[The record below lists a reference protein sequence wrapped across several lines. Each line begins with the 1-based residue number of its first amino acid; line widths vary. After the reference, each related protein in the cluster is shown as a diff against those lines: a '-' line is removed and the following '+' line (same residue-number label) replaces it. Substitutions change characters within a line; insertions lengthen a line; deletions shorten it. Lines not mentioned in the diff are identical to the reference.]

1 MGLIWPILGAIA
13 LWALVRLG
21 RQGER
26 AGRGH
31 WRIAATVLGA
41 VLMAAAVVAGSHGAW
56 LGAGAAALG
65 GLYLIF
71 SSRIRAPMVRRT
83 ASGPARLSEAEAR
96 SILGVSADASE
107 ADIQSAWRK
116 LMGRVHPDQGGA
128 EGLAAH
134 LNAARDRLLKP

>member
-1 MGLIWPILGAIA
+1 MGLIWPILAAIA

-21 RQGER
+21 RLGER

-41 VLMAAAVVAGSHGAW
+41 VLIAAAVVAASHGAW
-56 LGAGAAALG
+56 LGAGATALG

-71 SSRIRAPMVRRT
+71 SSRIRTVSARPAAP
-83 ASGPARLSEAEAR
+83 APAQLSEAEAR
-96 SILGVSADASE
+96 SILGVPESASE
-107 ADIQSAWRK
+107 ADIQAAWRR

-134 LNAARDRLLKP
+134 LNAARDRLLKR

>member
-1 MGLIWPILGAIA
+1 MGLIWPILAAIA

-21 RQGER
+21 RLGER

-41 VLMAAAVVAGSHGAW
+41 VLMAAAVVAASHGAW
-56 LGAGAAALG
+56 LGAGATALG

-71 SSRIRAPMVRRT
+71 SSRIRAPSTRRAPT
-83 ASGPARLSEAEAR
+83 DAARLSEAEAR
-96 SILGVSADASE
+96 SILGVSAKASE
-107 ADIQSAWRK
+107 ADIQAAWRR

-134 LNAARDRLLKP
+134 LNAARDRLLKR

>member
-1 MGLIWPILGAIA
+1 MGLIWLILAGIA

-21 RQGER
+21 RLGER

-31 WRIAATVLGA
+31 WRISATVLGA
-41 VLMAAAVVAGSHGAW
+41 ALLAAAVLAVSHGAW
-56 LGAGAAALG
+56 LAAVATALG

-71 SSRIRAPMVRRT
+71 SSRIRGPSLRRT
-83 ASGPARLSEAEAR
+83 PLASTQLSEAEAR
-96 SILGVSADASE
+96 SILGVAANASE
-107 ADIQSAWRK
+107 AEIRAAWRR